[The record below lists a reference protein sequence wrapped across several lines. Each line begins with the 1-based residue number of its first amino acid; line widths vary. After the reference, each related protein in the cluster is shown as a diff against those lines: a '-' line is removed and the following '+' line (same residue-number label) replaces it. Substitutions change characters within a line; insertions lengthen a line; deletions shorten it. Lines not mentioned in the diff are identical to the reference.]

1 MGIMNISETILAPR
15 NLMAEANQITQELDG
30 LKYYLKKLDSWP
42 AAGDEFLTLL
52 PKTDDPEPLTEK
64 ERAWL
69 LQVVDASI
77 EGTDIG
83 FRYPAF
89 FQKLLMN
96 STLRQA
102 FMDSLKQEMTLRN
115 LI

>member
-1 MGIMNISETILAPR
+1 MEIMSISETILAPKI
-15 NLMAEANQITQELDG
+15 LTFEANQVSQELEILQKH
-30 LKYYLKKLDSWP
+30 LKQLNSWP
-42 AAGDEFLTLL
+42 AAGDEFLALI
-52 PKTDDPEPLTEK
+52 PRTDNAEPLSEK
-64 ERAWL
+64 ENEWL
-69 LQVVDASI
+69 HQVVEACL

-89 FQKLLMN
+89 FQKLLIN

-102 FMDSLKQEMTLRN
+102 FIEQLVSKMKTSD

>member
-1 MGIMNISETILAPR
+1 MEIMSISETILAPKI
-15 NLMAEANQITQELDG
+15 LTLEANQVSQELEILQKH
-30 LKYYLKKLDSWP
+30 LKQLNSWP
-42 AAGDEFLTLL
+42 AAGDEFLAII
-52 PKTDDPEPLTEK
+52 PRTDNAEPLTEK
-64 ERAWL
+64 ENEWL
-69 LQVVDASI
+69 HQVVDACM

-89 FQKLLMN
+89 FQKLLVN

-102 FMDSLKQEMTLRN
+102 FIGQLVSKMKAND

>member
-1 MGIMNISETILAPR
+1 MEIMSISETILAPKI
-15 NLMAEANQITQELDG
+15 LTLEANQVSLELDVLRKH
-30 LKYYLKKLDSWP
+30 LKQLNCWP
-42 AAGDEFLTLL
+42 AAGDEFLALI
-52 PKTDDPEPLTEK
+52 PRTDNAEPLSEK
-64 ERAWL
+64 ENEWL
-69 LQVVDASI
+69 HQVVDACM

-89 FQKLLMN
+89 FQKLLVN

-102 FMDSLKQEMTLRN
+102 FLEELASKTKPND